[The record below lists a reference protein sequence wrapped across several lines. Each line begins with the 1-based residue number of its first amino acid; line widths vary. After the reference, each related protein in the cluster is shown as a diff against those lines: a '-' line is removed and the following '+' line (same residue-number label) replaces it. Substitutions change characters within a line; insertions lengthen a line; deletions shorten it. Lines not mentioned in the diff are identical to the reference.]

1 MTAGRFRMATKI
13 NSGNSK
19 KEVFKLEKCRA
30 CDGEDLFLF
39 LQLGPTPVPN
49 GFLKAHHRHKAE
61 KFYPLDVCFCKSCGL
76 VQLAHVVS
84 PKVMF
89 KNYVYIPSTSKI
101 MRDHFAKL
109 SKDAV
114 KKTGA
119 KKDDLVVDV
128 GSNDGTLLKSF
139 HILGMRILG
148 VDPAENL
155 AKKANSEGVE
165 TIAELFTND
174 LAKQIKRNR
183 GKARIITAT
192 NVVAHIHDLHDFIEG
207 IKSLLSDDGL
217 LIVEFPYLVDLIENV
232 EFDTIYQEH
241 LSYFSVTPL
250 DRLTKK
256 HGVSLADVKRLPVHG
271 GSIRVYISKL
281 MKSSS
286 NRVKRLL
293 NLEESKGLLNV
304 DTYLNFRRKVD
315 RVRHELVQL
324 LWGLRLKGKKIVGY
338 GASAKGN
345 ITLNY
350 CRIGPET
357 LDYIVD
363 SIPYKHNKFTP
374 GMHIPIYPEQ
384 KLLEDQ
390 PDYALLLA
398 WNFADEII
406 EKQTEYRKKGG
417 KFILM
422 LPEVRIV

>member
-1 MTAGRFRMATKI
+1 MTAGRFRMGNKI
-13 NSGNSK
+13 IAGNSK

-49 GFLKAHHRHKAE
+49 GFLRAHHRHKAE

-101 MRDHFAKL
+101 MRDHFSKL

-114 KKTGA
+114 KKIGV

-139 HILGMRILG
+139 QILGLKTLG

-155 AKKANSEGVE
+155 AKKANQEGVE
-165 TIAELFTND
+165 TIAKLFTND
-174 LAKQIKRNR
+174 LAKQIKRSR

-207 IKSLLSDDGL
+207 AKTLLSDDGL
-217 LIVEFPYLVDLIENV
+217 LIVEFPYLVDLIDKV

-250 DRLTKK
+250 DKLLKS
-256 HGVSLADVKRLPVHG
+256 HGMSLVDIIRIPIHG
-271 GSIRVYISKL
+271 GSIRVYISKE
-281 MKSSS
+281 KKQAS
-286 NRVKRLL
+286 NKVNKLL
-293 NLEESKGLLNV
+293 KLEEKKGLFKIE
-304 DTYLNFRRKVD
+304 TYLNFRRRVD
-315 RVRHELVQL
+315 KTRHELVQL
-324 LWGLRLKGKKIVGY
+324 LWGLKLKGKKIVGY

-345 ITLNY
+345 IALNY

-363 SIPYKHNKFTP
+363 SIPYKHGKFTP
-374 GMHIPIYPEQ
+374 GMHIPIFSEQ
-384 KLLEDQ
+384 KLKEDR
-390 PDYALLLA
+390 PDFALLLA

-406 EKQTEYRKKGG
+406 EKQSEYRKQGG

>member
-1 MTAGRFRMATKI
+1 MIT
-13 NSGNSK
+13 K
-19 KEVFKLEKCRA
+19 KEVFKLEICRA

-49 GFLKAHHRHKAE
+49 GFLRAHHRHKAE

-101 MRDHFAKL
+101 MRDHFSKL

-139 HILGMRILG
+139 HTFGMRILG
-148 VDPAENL
+148 IDPAENL

-174 LAKQIKRNR
+174 LAKQIKKNR
-183 GKARIITAT
+183 GEARIITAT
-192 NVVAHIHDLHDFIEG
+192 NVVAHIHDLHDFLEG
-207 IKSLLSDDGL
+207 AKSLLSDDGL
-217 LIVEFPYLVDLIENV
+217 LIVEFPYLVDLIDKV

-241 LSYFSVTPL
+241 LSYFSVNPL
-250 DRLTKK
+250 DRLLKK

-281 MKSSS
+281 PKPSS
-286 NRVKRLL
+286 NDVKKLL
-293 NLEESKGLLNV
+293 NLEKKKGLLNIE
-304 DTYLNFRRKVD
+304 TYLNFRRKVD
-315 RVRHELVQL
+315 KVRHELVQL

-406 EKQTEYRKKGG
+406 EKQTEYRKRGG